1 MRNQFTRYLIDTIK
15 LQASTPRIMQFVI
28 WIIGDLFKG
37 EPHNKDTVFEG
48 CLGDGATQKCPNT
61 EIFLST
67 FFCIWTGNFIFV
79 NFSRILFLWLYFI
92 FYKLLIV
99 SKYTLCTE
107 HCVKFHQIFWC
118 GNFVEKHGFH
128 KISGESPFHK
138 ISTPGNK
145 VKLRYLCIEESK
157 SCLSYRILYFYLFRW
172 FINLICRA
180 ICEINFCMIC
190 YTKCFKESGG
200 THSHSDT
207 HSLTYSRRKHI
218 RIISLWL
225 DVHLRTENLMEAL
238 QYLLSNAGVLVGKRN
253 TSNRIWYQFLQ
264 QFEPCICEVIVYE
277 TKRSR
282 MDQVKLWKTAFKKL
296 EQTISLQVV

>member
-1 MRNQFTRYLIDTIK
+1 MTY
-15 LQASTPRIMQFVI
+15 S
-28 WIIGDLFKG
+28 
-37 EPHNKDTVFEG
+37 
-48 CLGDGATQKCPNT
+48 
-61 EIFLST
+61 IFLST

-128 KISGESPFHK
+128 IISGESPFHK

-180 ICEINFCMIC
+180 IYEINFCIPNV
-190 YTKCFKESGG
+190 
-200 THSHSDT
+200 
-207 HSLTYSRRKHI
+207 SRKAGARIHI
-218 RIISLWL
+218 QIHIHWHIQGENIS
-225 DVHLRTENLMEAL
+225 V
-238 QYLLSNAGVLVGKRN
+238 S
-253 TSNRIWYQFLQ
+253 FL
-264 QFEPCICEVIVYE
+264 C
-277 TKRSR
+277 
-282 MDQVKLWKTAFKKL
+282 D
-296 EQTISLQVV
+296 

>member
-1 MRNQFTRYLIDTIK
+1 M
-15 LQASTPRIMQFVI
+15 
-28 WIIGDLFKG
+28 W
-37 EPHNKDTVFEG
+37 NK
-48 CLGDGATQKCPNT
+48 
-61 EIFLST
+61 FL
-67 FFCIWTGNFIFV
+67 
-79 NFSRILFLWLYFI
+79 
-92 FYKLLIV
+92 
-99 SKYTLCTE
+99 
-107 HCVKFHQIFWC
+107 
-118 GNFVEKHGFH
+118 
-128 KISGESPFHK
+128 
-138 ISTPGNK
+138 
-145 VKLRYLCIEESK
+145 
-157 SCLSYRILYFYLFRW
+157 
-172 FINLICRA
+172 
-180 ICEINFCMIC
+180 

-282 MDQVKLWKTAFKKL
+282 MDQVKLWKTKPLKILKRKDMFCYITFKYLKSLVSINRLCAWYKL
-296 EQTISLQVV
+296 CTRAVLEEITPSYWHTSTVQL

>member
-1 MRNQFTRYLIDTIK
+1 MRNQFTRYLIDSIK
-15 LQASTPRIMQFVI
+15 LQASTTRVMQFII

-61 EIFLST
+61 EIFLSA

-79 NFSRILFLWLYFI
+79 HFLRTMFLWLCFI

-99 SKYTLCTE
+99 SKYNLCNE
-107 HCVKFHQIFWC
+107 HCVKFHQIYWC
-118 GNFVEKHGFH
+118 GNFVEKHSFH
-128 KISGESPFHK
+128 IISGESPFHK
-138 ISTPGNK
+138 ICAPGNK
-145 VKLRYLCIEESK
+145 AKLRYLCTEESK

-172 FINLICRA
+172 FINLICRV

-190 YTKCFKESGG
+190 YTKCFKENGG

-218 RIISLWL
+218 RIISLWI
-225 DVHLRTENLMEAL
+225 DVNLRREHLMEAL
-238 QYLLSNAGVLVGKRN
+238 
-253 TSNRIWYQFLQ
+253 
-264 QFEPCICEVIVYE
+264 
-277 TKRSR
+277 
-282 MDQVKLWKTAFKKL
+282 
-296 EQTISLQVV
+296 